1 MAVRRV
7 ISEAA
12 PRSCGK
18 RSIALNG
25 SQKFQ
30 EPLDDG
36 VAALSSARLLQRSL
50 PHAEVTVVH
59 SAPCL
64 RTARGAKRQ
73 ILEQGFQNSIL
84 VDKHGREALGLLKL
98 LRLQDEV
105 VSANIEASARRHL
118 LHRGKVQLVP
128 GPLHILTYGWAFLA
142 EPVWPRAREED
153 ESVASFVSRRGST
166 AVAQRLADPI
176 CRGQLAGDATELSV
190 RTCFPRLWHNEQR
203 FGSVFLGA
211 ALDSVL
217 SYRQR
222 SWMALDLLDRILQ
235 LARCQRRR
243 VLRAAREDDHAV
255 AVRNWLQKLVIGM
268 NFCPWAKSVNEDNGI
283 KVVTSLATTED
294 EVLSDLK
301 REAAWLPVGE
311 AKTKPTTTLVV
322 CPYVA
327 PWQDFAP
334 FGDFFGEKLENG
346 VLLEDEFGVKL
357 VGFHPQYEE
366 EPLHGSVLD
375 VGDVLTLPLKD
386 EPEPVTV
393 LDPAPDADGE
403 AFLVRRQDGGEEMIS
418 YKRLTELLAEDDSGL
433 PPETAEE
440 EEDELESV
448 EGIAQRAPRPTIHLL
463 RLCDL
468 SNALAEGVEV
478 GDRVLEQNALSAQ
491 ELGYAGWQRLMSQCE
506 PAAKAWGS
514 YSFRDGMSSLLRTL
528 EEQLLIPGPGTVPAE
543 IRRNSAAERL
553 EAPGD
558 ARARVWLRDGSCVEA
573 DCVIAAVPPADLSQV
588 LRQSGFEQDRMCQLL
603 TSVRHKSVGVVNLCY
618 EKDVLKERRWRGAGY
633 FVGSLEQEGLGP

>member
-1 MAVRRV
+1 M
-7 ISEAA
+7 E
-12 PRSCGK
+12 
-18 RSIALNG
+18 
-25 SQKFQ
+25 
-30 EPLDDG
+30 
-36 VAALSSARLLQRSL
+36 
-50 PHAEVTVVH
+50 
-59 SAPCL
+59 
-64 RTARGAKRQ
+64 
-73 ILEQGFQNSIL
+73 
-84 VDKHGREALGLLKL
+84 
-98 LRLQDEV
+98 
-105 VSANIEASARRHL
+105 
-118 LHRGKVQLVP
+118 
-128 GPLHILTYGWAFLA
+128 
-142 EPVWPRAREED
+142 
-153 ESVASFVSRRGST
+153 
-166 AVAQRLADPI
+166 
-176 CRGQLAGDATELSV
+176 
-190 RTCFPRLWHNEQR
+190 FPRPLQTVPDLRPAAVPSQR
-203 FGSVFLGA
+203 RPPAPSCTKEGRPA
-211 ALDSVL
+211 AKLACAAASG
-217 SYRQR
+217 
-222 SWMALDLLDRILQ
+222 ILQ

-301 REAAWLPVGE
+301 REAALLPVGE
-311 AKTKPTTTLVV
+311 AKTKPTTALVV

-334 FGDFFGEKLENG
+334 FGDFFGEKLQNG

-393 LDPAPDADGE
+393 LDPAADADGE
-403 AFLVRRQDGGEEMIS
+403 AFLVRRQDGGEELIS
-418 YKRLTELLAEDDSGL
+418 YKRLTELLAEDDSDL

-440 EEDELESV
+440 EEAELESV

-506 PAAKAWGS
+506 PAAKARGIPQGKKGPGS

-588 LRQSGFEQDRMCQLL
+588 LRQSGFEQAAALG
-603 TSVRHKSVGVVNLCY
+603 VGG
-618 EKDVLKERRWRGAGY
+618 ERAQRSGDGEAPDISWAPW
-633 FVGSLEQEGLGP
+633 SKKGLGLSLDKAATITGVEVESGVPAQPKGEQTRQGALNRLRAARATAEGARADFCIAFEGGVEEDSAGRLVCFAVVCVQFRDDEFISEVRSATHSIPPGIEKLINEGVELGLATDKFFAERVEEGYGKHTGGTIGALTFGEVDRVEFYAQPAALSLVPFLNAEAYGICKNPLFRKC